1 MFAGLAPAGNS
12 NRRIQITGYTGKDC
26 LLYFLPR
33 SLQARLIARRILRRL
48 GPVTDPSDAISIT
61 FQDGVV
67 FEIIGPRGQ
76 IRPFRSV
83 PE

>member
-33 SLQARLIARRILRRL
+33 FLQARLIARRILRRL
-48 GPVTDPSDAISIT
+48 GAVSGPDDAISIT
-61 FQDGVV
+61 FPDGSVY
-67 FEIIGPRGQ
+67 EIIGPRGQ
-76 IRPFRSV
+76 VRPFRSE
-83 PE
+83 PG